1 VNQKVF
7 SFFGKAILFGGAAAF
22 LAAQAPAPAG
32 QNQQPAQ
39 NAPAQSPAPQNGP
52 VKNGPPIP
60 QGTGGPGGTSQA
72 ERMQKFL
79 AIGAPPDPAA
89 VARGKNL
96 FIATCGF
103 CHGANAKGGESGPD
117 LIRSV
122 LVLHDE
128 NGNQIGPVIHNG
140 RPGKGMPAFPSITQ
154 AQISDIAAF
163 LKSRYQAAANRAT
176 YEIQNIITGDPKA
189 GEAYFNGPG
198 KCNTCHSPT
207 GDLAGIASRLSPDAL
222 QGRFLYPRPR
232 HHGESAN
239 IPNGAL
245 PKVTVTPPD
254 GPPVSGTLEHID
266 DFNVALRDSSGAY
279 HSWSLEPGSNNI
291 KVQIQDPL
299 AEHVELL
306 KKYTNTDMHN
316 ILAYLETLK

>member
-1 VNQKVF
+1 MR
-7 SFFGKAILFGGAAAF
+7 
-22 LAAQAPAPAG
+22 
-32 QNQQPAQ
+32 
-39 NAPAQSPAPQNGP
+39 
-52 VKNGPPIP
+52 
-60 QGTGGPGGTSQA
+60 
-72 ERMQKFL
+72 EFL
-79 AIGAPPDPAA
+79 AIGAAPDPAA
-89 VARGKNL
+89 VERGKNL
-96 FIATCGF
+96 FIGTCGF

-140 RPGKGMPAFPSITQ
+140 RPGKGMPAFASMTQ

-163 LKSRYQAAANRAT
+163 LKSKYQAAANRAS
-176 YEIQNIITGDPKA
+176 YQIQNIVTGDAKA

-207 GDLAGIASRLSPDAL
+207 GDLAGIAKRLEPDAL
-222 QGRFLYPRPR
+222 QSRFLYPRPR
-232 HHGESAN
+232 GRGEAANVPSA
-239 IPNGAL
+239 AL
-245 PKVTVTPPD
+245 PKVNVTPPN
-254 GPPVSGTLEHID
+254 GQAVSGTLEHLD

-279 HSWSLEPGSNNI
+279 RSWSLDPDSNI
-291 KVQIQDPL
+291 KVEVQDPM

-306 KKYTNTDMHN
+306 KKYTNADMHN

>member
-1 VNQKVF
+1 MNQKQF
-7 SFFGKAILFGGAAAF
+7 LFFGKAF
-22 LAAQAPAPAG
+22 LLGSATIFAVAQTPAK
-32 QNQQPAQ
+32 QT
-39 NAPAQSPAPQNGP
+39 GP

-60 QGTGGPGGTSQA
+60 QGTGGPGGTNRVD
-72 ERMQKFL
+72 RMREFL
-79 AIGAPPDPAA
+79 AIGAAPDPAA
-89 VARGKNL
+89 VERGKNL
-96 FIATCGF
+96 FIGTCGF

-140 RPGKGMPAFPSITQ
+140 RPGKGMPAFASMTQ

-163 LKSRYQAAANRAT
+163 LKSKYQAAANRAS
-176 YEIQNIITGDPKA
+176 YQIQNIVTGDAKA

-207 GDLAGIASRLSPDAL
+207 GDLAGIAKRLEPDAL
-222 QGRFLYPRPR
+222 QSRFLYPRPR
-232 HHGESAN
+232 GRGEAAN
-239 IPNGAL
+239 IPANAF
-245 PKVTVTPPD
+245 PKVTVTPLN
-254 GPPVSGTLEHID
+254 GPAVSGTLEHLD
-266 DFNVALRDSSGAY
+266 DFNVALRDPSGAY
-279 HSWSLEPGSNNI
+279 RSWSLGSDSNI
-291 KVQIQDPL
+291 KVEVQDPM

-306 KKYTNTDMHN
+306 KKYTNADMHN

>member
-1 VNQKVF
+1 MKYKGLSLLAV
-7 SFFGKAILFGGAAAF
+7 ALLLGGAASPGF
-22 LAAQAPAPAG
+22 SQTAAAAGQTAPAG
-32 QNQQPAQ
+32 GQ
-39 NAPAQSPAPQNGP
+39 NAPTPAQAGP
-52 VKNGPPIP
+52 VKNGAPIP
-60 QGTGGPGGTSQA
+60 QGTGGPGGTSQV

-89 VARGKNL
+89 VERGKNL
-96 FIATCGF
+96 FVATCGF

-140 RPGKGMPAFPSITQ
+140 RPGKGMPAFPSITE

-163 LKSRYQAAANRAT
+163 LKSRYQAAANRAS
-176 YEIQNIITGDPKA
+176 YEIQNIVTGDAKA

-207 GDLAGIASRLSPDAL
+207 GDLAGIAKRLEPDAL
-222 QGRFLYPRPR
+222 QSRFLYPRP
-232 HHGESAN
+232 HGNREAATVSPA
-239 IPNGAL
+239 AL
-245 PKVTVTPPD
+245 PKVTVTPPN
-254 GPPVSGTLEHID
+254 GPAVSGTLEHLD
-266 DFNVALRDSSGAY
+266 DFNVALRDSSGTY
-279 HSWSLEPGSNNI
+279 RSWSLEPDSNI
-291 KVQIQDPL
+291 KVEVQDPL
-299 AEHVELL
+299 AEHVALL
-306 KKYTNTDMHN
+306 KKYTNADMHN